1 MIKSFVGIV
10 FMLLLASC
18 ASVPS
23 KVDEVFKLDGRVYL
37 QEIRYWGLSG
47 RVSVID
53 KKNAASATLQWQH
66 QDKKD
71 RIKLSGLFGLGR
83 TEINLAEQVVEIK
96 SAGKRE
102 TYSGNIDDVVA
113 SELGIAIP
121 ISSLKYWVLGVPD
134 PMMTYKK
141 IAEGF
146 VQQDWR
152 VSYLQMQNDEGY
164 AMPRKIRVEQGE
176 AKLKL
181 IINQWELKH
190 H

>member
-1 MIKSFVGIV
+1 MIKSVVGII

-18 ASVPS
+18 ASVPG
-23 KVDEVFKLDGRVYL
+23 KVDEVFKMDGRVYL
-37 QEIRYWGLSG
+37 QAVRYWGLSG
-47 RVSVID
+47 RVSVIN
-53 KKNAASATLQWQH
+53 KRNAASATLQWQH
-66 QDKKD
+66 RDKKD
-71 RIKLSGLFGLGR
+71 HIKLSGLFGLGR
-83 TEINLAEQVVEIK
+83 TEINLAENLVEIK
-96 SAGKRE
+96 SAGKQNA
-102 TYSGNIDDVVA
+102 YSGNVDDVVA

-134 PMMTYKK
+134 PMMTYQK

-164 AMPRKIRVEQGE
+164 TMPRKIRVEQGE
-176 AKLKL
+176 ARLKL
-181 IINQWELKH
+181 IINQWDIKH